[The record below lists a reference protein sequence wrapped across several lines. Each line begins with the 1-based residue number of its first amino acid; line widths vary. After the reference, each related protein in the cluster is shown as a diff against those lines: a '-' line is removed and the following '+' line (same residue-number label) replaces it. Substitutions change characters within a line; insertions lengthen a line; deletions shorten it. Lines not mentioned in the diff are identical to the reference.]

1 MKEINQRGER
11 ERNPTK
17 VRKRLK
23 HQRGKKK
30 WFLSVRGEHFLFLPV
45 TLPTGRAAHGLWT
58 DHHQQRAHSHFPQG
72 RESRPSAGTRKLR
85 VLESSSGSGL
95 RADFQGLLRRAG
107 DTVALGLQ
115 RLGEESSPRLRKM
128 FPKELLIS
136 QVLHFEGASQTLTK
150 PFVFNT
156 QGDRKISHECKRGL
170 KHPALHICRTAI

>member
-23 HQRGKKK
+23 HQRDKKK

-45 TLPTGRAAHGLWT
+45 TLPTGRAAHGLRT
-58 DHHQQRAHSHFPQG
+58 DHHQQHTHSHFHQG
-72 RESRPSAGTRKLR
+72 RESRPSVGTRKLR

-115 RLGEESSPRLRKM
+115 RLGEE
-128 FPKELLIS
+128 
-136 QVLHFEGASQTLTK
+136 
-150 PFVFNT
+150 
-156 QGDRKISHECKRGL
+156 
-170 KHPALHICRTAI
+170 